1 MAVAP
6 VEKQVVWNEPM
17 LIPAIGLAAGV
28 LLERL
33 APFTLLEASVAG
45 GVFALLAL
53 APGLIARRRICA
65 GFACC
70 ALGVGTA
77 VWHSPGP
84 APVIDAPASEAVIL
98 AGCVV
103 EPSVFSENREQ
114 FTLELAHGARGRVSL
129 NLREGQAAPKLR
141 YGQRVELEGRVR
153 KPHNFGNPGAFDFE
167 NYMARRQIY
176 WNISTRTGAAV
187 TVLAGEC
194 GSKWEGWLFGLRSE
208 ALERLEKLYAND
220 AYKTIM
226 MQALLTGENTRLE
239 KAWTE
244 HYRRTG
250 TYHALVISGL
260 HLTVLAGYLLVAL
273 RYSTGRPGLSLALA
287 FLAAWIYAGASG
299 MTAPIGRAAGGFTL
313 FLISRFWH
321 RQTHILNSLATVVV
335 CFLLVDPGQ
344 LFEGSFLLSVLSVLA
359 IGALA
364 GPLFE
369 AYTRPVVM
377 GFRDLGRD
385 QHDLDLEWRVCSMRV
400 EARLIAQTVAVWTR
414 IPEKHCITAVAL
426 GVQAF
431 FLLYEIFMLS
441 AVVQVALALPMA
453 LFFHR
458 VSLSGMAANVLI
470 VPLMNA
476 VVVIGFLAVLTKLS
490 PLAWVAGWLLE
501 FSRRVAEFFSRLEPD
516 WRIPDPPL
524 WLALAFTCALIVLAL
539 VARRRSAVRW
549 VAFATVCV
557 LFATLVVH
565 PFAPLLDAGQ
575 LEVTAVDVGQGDSVL
590 VVTPEGRTVIV
601 DAGGVP
607 GFKGR
612 PKPRLDIGEDVVST
626 YLWTRSIQRI
636 DVLALTHAHEDHS
649 GGLAALI
656 ANFHPR
662 ELWVGAMGESEVWQR
677 LRAVAERHGVR
688 IVARKAGEA
697 FALGGAQFRVLAPFP
712 DHVPDV
718 IPRNNDSLVMT
729 VRLGSR
735 SFLLTG
741 DAEKEI
747 EWRLAD
753 AHALER
759 VDVLK
764 LGHHGSRT
772 SSTAEFLDLARP
784 TFAVVSAG
792 LDNLYRHPHPDV
804 LARLEERGVR
814 VLRTDRGG
822 QIRFLTDG
830 QRLDVTAFHS
840 LTATPPTPKRHETP
854 ETASIHRTRKS
865 SAQ

>member
-6 VEKQVVWNEPM
+6 PEKRVVWNEPM

-33 APFTLLEASVAG
+33 EPFTLLEAGVAATA
-45 GVFALLAL
+45 FALLAL
-53 APGLIARRRICA
+53 APGLVVRRRVCA
-65 GFACC
+65 GLACC
-70 ALGVGTA
+70 ALGLGAA
-77 VWHSPGP
+77 VWHRPGP
-84 APVIDAPASEAVIL
+84 APVIEASASEAVIL
-98 AGCVV
+98 EGCVV

-114 FTLELAHGARGRVSL
+114 FTLELAPGARGRVSL
-129 NLREGQAAPKLR
+129 NLREGQTAPRLR

-153 KPHNFGNPGAFDFE
+153 PPHNFGNPGAFDFE
-167 NYMARRQIY
+167 GYSARRQIY
-176 WNISTRTGAAV
+176 WSISTRTGAEV
-187 TVLAGEC
+187 TVLPGEC
-194 GSKWEGWLFGLRSE
+194 GSKLAGWLFGLRSE
-208 ALERLEKLYAND
+208 ALERLEALYAGD

-226 MQALLTGENTRLE
+226 MQAVLTGENTRLE

-260 HLTVLAGYLLVAL
+260 HLTVLAGYLLVVL
-273 RYSTGRPGLSLALA
+273 RYSTGRPGLSLVLA

-313 FLISRFWH
+313 FLMSRFWH
-321 RQTHILNSLATVVV
+321 RQTHILNSLATVVF

-369 AYTRPVVM
+369 AYTRPAVM
-377 GFRDLGRD
+377 GFRDLGRE
-385 QHDLDLEWRVCSMRV
+385 QHDVDLEWRVCSLRV
-400 EARLIAQTVAVWTR
+400 EARLVAQTVAVWTR
-414 IPEKHCITAVAL
+414 IPEKHCLTAVAL
-426 GVQAF
+426 GVRTF
-431 FLLYEIFMLS
+431 FQLYEIFMLS

-470 VPLMNA
+470 VPVMNA
-476 VVVIGFLAVLTKLS
+476 VVVIGFMAVLTKLS
-490 PLAWVAGWLLE
+490 PLAWVAGGLLE
-501 FSRRVAEFFSRLEPD
+501 FSRRAAEFFSRLEPD

-524 WLALAFTCALIVLAL
+524 WLALAFTGALILLAL
-539 VARRRSAVRW
+539 VARRKSRLRW

-557 LFATLVVH
+557 LFGILVLH
-565 PFAPLLDAGQ
+565 PFAPAMEAGQ
-575 LEVTAVDVGQGDSVL
+575 LEVTVVDVGQGDSVL
-590 VVTPEGRTVIV
+590 VVTPDGRTVIV

-612 PKPRLDIGEDVVST
+612 TKPKLDIGEDVVST
-626 YLWTRSIQRI
+626 YLWTRSFQRI
-636 DVLALTHAHEDHS
+636 DALALTHAHEDHS
-649 GGLAALI
+649 GGLDALI

-662 ELWVGAMGESEVWQR
+662 ELWVGAMGESAVWQR
-677 LRAVAERHGVR
+677 VRAVAERHGVR
-688 IVARKAGEA
+688 IVSKKAGES
-697 FALGGAQFRVLAPFP
+697 FTLGGAQFRVLAPFA
-712 DHVPDV
+712 DYVPDV

-729 VRLGSR
+729 VSLGSR
-735 SFLLTG
+735 AFLLTG
-741 DAEKEI
+741 DAEKEV
-747 EWRLAD
+747 EWRLTD
-753 AHALER
+753 ER
-759 VDVLK
+759 AVEPVDVLK

-772 SSTAEFLDLARP
+772 SSTAGFLDLARP
-784 TFAVVSAG
+784 KFAVVSAG

-804 LARLEERGVR
+804 VARLEERGVR
-814 VLRTDRGG
+814 ILRTDRGG

-830 QRLDVTAFHS
+830 RRLEVTAFNG
-840 LTATPPTPKRHETP
+840 LQAAGERRVL
-854 ETASIHRTRKS
+854 AAR
-865 SAQ
+865 

>member
-1 MAVAP
+1 MADAAA
-6 VEKQVVWNEPM
+6 ERKAVWNEPM
-17 LIPAIGLAAGV
+17 LIPSIGVAAGV

-33 APFTLLEASVAG
+33 TDFSLGEAAAYLA
-45 GVFALLAL
+45 VFASLGWI
-53 APGLIARRRICA
+53 PGAAARRRLCA
-65 GFACC
+65 GLACC

-77 VWHSPGP
+77 VWHRPGP
-84 APVIDAPASEAVIL
+84 PPVIDAAASETVIL
-98 AGCVV
+98 EGCVV

-114 FTLELAHGARGRVSL
+114 FTMELAPGARGRVAL
-129 NLREGQAAPKLR
+129 NLREGQTPPRLR

-153 KPHNFGNPGAFDFE
+153 PPHNFGNPGAFDFE
-167 NYMARRQIY
+167 GYLARRSIY
-176 WNISTRTGAAV
+176 WNISTRTGAEA
-187 TVLAGEC
+187 TVLPGEC
-194 GSKWEGWLFGLRSE
+194 GSKWEGWLFALRSA
-208 ALERLEKLYAND
+208 ALERLENLYAND

-226 MQALLTGENTRLE
+226 MQAVLTGENSRLE

-260 HLTVLAGYLLVAL
+260 HLTVLAGYLLVVL
-273 RYSTGRPGLSLALA
+273 RYTTGRPALSLLLA

-313 FLISRFWH
+313 FLMARFWH

-335 CFLLVDPGQ
+335 CFLLYDPGQ

-369 AYTRPVVM
+369 AHTRPLVM
-377 GFRDLGRD
+377 GFRELGRD
-385 QHDLDLEWRVCSMRV
+385 QTDLDLDWHVCSKRV
-400 EARLIAQTVAVWTR
+400 EARLIAQTLAVWTR
-414 IPEKHCITAVAL
+414 IPEKYCLSAVAAL
-426 GVQAF
+426 VRMIL
-431 FLLYEIFMLS
+431 LLYEIFMLS

-476 VVVIGFLAVLTKLS
+476 VVVVGFVAVLTNIRA
-490 PLAWVAGWLLE
+490 LAWVAGWLLE
-501 FSRRVAEFFSRLEPD
+501 VSRRVAEFFSRLEPD

-524 WLALAFTCALIVLAL
+524 WLALAFTAALVILAI
-539 VARRRSAVRW
+539 VARRHGPVRLSA
-549 VAFATVCV
+549 FTTVCV
-557 LFATLVVH
+557 LFAILVIH
-565 PFAPLLDAGQ
+565 PFSPVLEAGR
-575 LEVTAVDVGQGDSVL
+575 LEVTAVDVGQGDSLL
-590 VVTPEGRTVIV
+590 VVTPQGRTLLV
-601 DAGGVP
+601 DGGGVP

-612 PKPRLDIGEDVVST
+612 PKPRLDIGEDVVSA

-649 GGLAALI
+649 GGLASLI
-656 ANFHPR
+656 VNFRPR

-677 LRAVAERHGVR
+677 LRAVAEKYGVR
-688 IVARKAGEA
+688 IIPRLAGER
-697 FALGGAQFRVLAPFP
+697 FSLGGADFHILAPFP
-712 DHVPDV
+712 DHVPDAV
-718 IPRNNDSLVMT
+718 PRNNDSLIMA

-735 SFLLTG
+735 AFLLPG
-741 DAEKEI
+741 DAEKEV
-747 EWRLAD
+747 ERRLASEG
-753 AHALER
+753 ALEHT
-759 VDVLK
+759 DVLK

-772 SSTAEFLDLARP
+772 SSSAELLDVTRP
-784 TFAVVSAG
+784 LFAVVSAG

-804 LARLEERGVR
+804 VARLAERGVR

-830 QRLDVTAFHS
+830 RRLEITAFRG
-840 LTATPPTPKRHETP
+840 LGF
-854 ETASIHRTRKS
+854 
-865 SAQ
+865 